1 MYGLPTYF
9 NQSASMSTINL
20 QQGTQLVEIISVSSL
35 LELLF
40 IAFAVYVDGT
50 KFKSFVDFS
59 LLTAVLSQ
67 IAYNHQLAVQS
78 QSNSRPSLSYFCFT
92 AILRLQSCFKDPLI
106 ASVCRFCP
114 HLQSNLFKGNK
125 FNGHGCS
132 HFVCPIPTNH
142 CFF

>member
-1 MYGLPTYF
+1 
-9 NQSASMSTINL
+9 MSTINL

-78 QSNSRPSLSYFCFT
+78 QSNSRPSLS
-92 AILRLQSCFKDPLI
+92 
-106 ASVCRFCP
+106 
-114 HLQSNLFKGNK
+114 
-125 FNGHGCS
+125 
-132 HFVCPIPTNH
+132 
-142 CFF
+142 

>member
-20 QQGTQLVEIISVSSL
+20 QQGTQLVELISVSSL

-40 IAFAVYVDGT
+40 NAFAVYVDGT
-50 KFKSFVDFS
+50 KCKCFVDFS

-78 QSNSRPSLSYFCFT
+78 PTNSRPSLSYFCFT
-92 AILRLQSCFKDPLI
+92 AILRLQSCFKDTLI
-106 ASVCRFCP
+106 ANVCRFCP
-114 HLQSNLFKGNK
+114 HLQSNRFKGNK
-125 FNGHGCS
+125 FNGHGHS